1 MLTHHSVVAVM
12 IWRLVITLN
21 PETAAD
27 FVYGLY
33 KIGLVSFLEL
43 WLSIIIVSLP
53 DLAPLFR
60 HYVEPLLSHKRPSAG
75 QLREAQHTIGS
86 DPPKKRHG
94 PGSPYADIEMGRGNY
109 SAQVKT
115 GMTSSQSDGDDT
127 VGLVNDMQPN
137 AIAMRREVVVQE
149 GRDRDVSSDTPRA
162 DV

>member
-1 MLTHHSVVAVM
+1 
-12 IWRLVITLN
+12 
-21 PETAAD
+21 
-27 FVYGLY
+27 
-33 KIGLVSFLEL
+33 
-43 WLSIIIVSLP
+43 
-53 DLAPLFR
+53 
-60 HYVEPLLSHKRPSAG
+60 
-75 QLREAQHTIGS
+75 
-86 DPPKKRHG
+86 
-94 PGSPYADIEMGRGNY
+94 MGRGNY

>member
-1 MLTHHSVVAVM
+1 M
-12 IWRLVITLN
+12 IFRLVITLN
-21 PETAAD
+21 PDTAAD

-43 WLSIIIVSLP
+43 WFSIIIVSLP
-53 DLAPLFR
+53 VLAPLFR
-60 HYVEPLLSHKRPSAG
+60 HYVEPLISRKRLIGSAG

-86 DPPKKRHG
+86 DPPKKRRG
-94 PGSPYADIEMGRGNY
+94 PDYLYSDIEMGRGNY

-115 GMTSSQSDGDDT
+115 GTLQSDGDDT

-149 GRDRDVSSDTPRA
+149 GRERDVSSDTRRN
-162 DV
+162 VV

>member
-1 MLTHHSVVAVM
+1 MLILLSVVAVM

-21 PETAAD
+21 PDTAAD

-53 DLAPLFR
+53 VLAPLFR

-86 DPPKKRHG
+86 DSPKKRFG
-94 PGSPYADIEMGRGNY
+94 PNYPYADIEMGRGNY

-115 GMTSSQSDGDDT
+115 GMSSSQSDGDDT

-149 GRDRDVSSDTPRA
+149 GRERDVSSETPRN